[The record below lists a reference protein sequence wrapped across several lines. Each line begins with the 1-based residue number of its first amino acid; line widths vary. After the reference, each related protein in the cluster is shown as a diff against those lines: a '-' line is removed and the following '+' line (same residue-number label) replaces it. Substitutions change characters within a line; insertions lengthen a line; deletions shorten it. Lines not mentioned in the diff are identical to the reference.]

1 MINIHITDDHKS
13 VLEGLPDLLEK
24 SGVIKVTKIS
34 HTPDE
39 CRNAIAFETPDLL
52 MLDICLTKNDY
63 IGISLCAEMHGKYP
77 QMKIVAY
84 TGHDEYSVVRRMM
97 DAGASGYILKE
108 LSTREIIRG
117 IEMVMAGEIFLC
129 ERINALMNKR
139 VGRISV
145 TEVELETLRLLAA
158 GFDSKTIA
166 KERGR
171 SIDTVESTR
180 KRLLLKFGAK
190 NVAELIAKAKDEGW
204 I

>member
-1 MINIHITDDHKS
+1 MINVHIIDDHKS
-13 VLEGLPDLLEK
+13 VVEGLPDLLGK
-24 SGVIKVTKIS
+24 SGVINVTKIS

-39 CRNAIAFETPDLL
+39 CRNALAFETPDVL
-52 MLDICLTKNDY
+52 MLDISLTNNDY
-63 IGISLCAEMHGKYP
+63 VGISLCAEMHRKYP

-84 TGHDEYSVVRRMM
+84 TGHDEYSVVKRMM

-117 IEMVMAGEIFLC
+117 IETVMADEIFLC
-129 ERINALMNKR
+129 ERIDALMNKR
-139 VGRISV
+139 VERITV

-158 GFDSKTIA
+158 GFDSKAIA
-166 KERGR
+166 KMRAR